1 MANESRLN
9 GWLTWSLASF
19 LALAVFVWFRHS
31 STTANPPTPP
41 EAPTTAE
48 GRQSTTTPTTL
59 VEPDQLDPVS
69 RLDSTPPQQLEATPT
84 SIRDYTDFS
93 AMVAGHLQLAPRDL
107 QNSARDF
114 FLLQATH
121 MDKMAEQARAGGN
134 LEAIVSE
141 LDCMFMARVRRAC
154 ADLLATGKGLLVVD
168 GLPYDKRIRGKHW
181 LLWGGTGQ
189 SQLFGRQ
196 LQVLVPLDEADPELE
211 TLERALVDARAA
223 MLAERLEA
231 FNSRSFTDRAE
242 EIERFQSRNRQP
254 RSGPESSWFGIDGHY
269 INQLRVD
276 TSTMTVRPIL

>member
-1 MANESRLN
+1 MTGKSRSRS
-9 GWLTWSLASF
+9 WLTWSF
-19 LALAVFVWFRHS
+19 ALLLGVAAFAWFRLAG
-31 STTANPPTPP
+31 TTANPPKEPTSA
-41 EAPTTAE
+41 EASL
-48 GRQSTTTPTTL
+48 STTTPTTL
-59 VEPDQLDPVS
+59 VEPDQHDPVS
-69 RLDSTPPQQLEATPT
+69 RLDSTPPQQSEATPT

-121 MDKMAEQARAGGN
+121 MDEMAEQARAGGN

-168 GLPYDKRIRGKHW
+168 GLPYDKLIRGKHW

-196 LQVLVPLDEADPELE
+196 LQVLVLLDEADPELE
-211 TLERALVDARAA
+211 TLERAFVDARAA
-223 MLAERLEA
+223 MLTERLEA

-269 INQLRVD
+269 INQLHVD

>member
-1 MANESRLN
+1 MTGKARSK
-9 GWLTWSLASF
+9 GWLTWSFAL
-19 LALAVFVWFRHS
+19 LLGLAVFAWFRFAG
-31 STTANPPTPP
+31 TTANLPILPDEAISAGKDRSPKAPTHLADSERHESVARRDTAPP
-41 EAPTTAE
+41 E
-48 GRQSTTTPTTL
+48 
-59 VEPDQLDPVS
+59 DP
-69 RLDSTPPQQLEATPT
+69 EATPT

-121 MDKMAEQARAGGN
+121 MDERAEQARARGN

-141 LDCMFMARVRRAC
+141 LDSRFMARIRRAC

-168 GLPYDKRIRGKHW
+168 GMPYDKLVRGKHW
-181 LLWGGTGQ
+181 LLWGGSSQ

-196 LQVLVPLDEADPELE
+196 LQVLVLLDEADPELE
-211 TLERALVDARAA
+211 AIERALVDARAA

-231 FNSRSFTDRAE
+231 FNSRSFHDRAE

-254 RSGPESSWFGIDGHY
+254 RSGPESSWFGIDGQY
-269 INQLRVD
+269 IDQLRVD
-276 TSTMTVRPIL
+276 TSTMTVRPIV